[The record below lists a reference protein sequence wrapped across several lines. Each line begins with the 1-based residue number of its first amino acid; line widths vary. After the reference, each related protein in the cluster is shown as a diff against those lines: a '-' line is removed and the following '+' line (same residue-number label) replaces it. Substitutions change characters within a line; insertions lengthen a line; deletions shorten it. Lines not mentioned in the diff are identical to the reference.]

1 MKPVLSARGEPRS
14 STANSARLG
23 ARRVVVNGNLKLSLF
38 DLGHETAERV
48 VQQLTMADVEPF
60 LVGRSRDGF
69 DFGVPL
75 EDRERSLSAI
85 VEGLGEPG
93 WYLAWEDGAASGL
106 VALRD
111 AVQSRH
117 VRRSRSWRIF
127 AAYAW
132 GERALGESAA
142 TQITFW
148 EVGTSGQRELVG
160 TRGQH
165 RFHVDTPRADV
176 AVDGRSY
183 PGLSSFPVGQSLD
196 EFIGDIDIVYTW
208 VDGAD
213 PVWQEALRK
222 HLEADNDDLIGS
234 AHDPA
239 RFRSRDELRYSLR
252 SVWAYCG
259 WVRNIYI
266 VTAGQVPPWLM
277 DHPRVRI
284 VSHEEILPQGALPT
298 FNSHAIEAALHRI
311 DGLAEH
317 FVYFNDDMF
326 VARPLRPETFFTPNG
341 LARVFQG
348 SWRVPGA
355 ESPETLAVETAA
367 RRGRELLAERFGRV
381 ATYMPLHSPYPLRRS
396 VIEQIELDFPAHMAR
411 TMRSRFRSGS
421 DISVAASLAQH
432 YGVALGKGVA
442 GSIQTEYAH
451 VESRRLAASLE
462 RIRFADDV
470 DTFCLNETQD
480 RPGNWDQREER
491 LANFFEDT
499 YPVAAPWERADP
511 EGAGTLG

>member
-1 MKPVLSARGEPRS
+1 MQPVLSGRRGLRS
-14 STANSARLG
+14 SSASSAQLG
-23 ARRVVVNGNLKLSLF
+23 SRRVTVVGNLEQSLF
-38 DLGHETAERV
+38 DLGHDTAELLI
-48 VQQLTMADVEPF
+48 QQLADADVEVF
-60 LVGRSRDGF
+60 LSGRTGDGL

-75 EDRERSLSAI
+75 EHRKRALNAI
-85 VEGLGEPG
+85 VEGLGKPG
-93 WYLAWEDGAASGL
+93 WFLAWEDGAASGF
-106 VALRD
+106 VALSD
-111 AVQSRH
+111 ARENRR
-117 VRRSRSWRIF
+117 VRRSRSWRVF

-132 GERALGESAA
+132 GDRALGESAA

-148 EVGTSGQRELVG
+148 EVGTSEQRELVG

-165 RFHVDTPRADV
+165 RFHVDTPTV
-176 AVDGRSY
+176 ETVVDGRTY
-183 PGLSSFPVGQSLD
+183 PGLSTFPVGESLD
-196 EFIGDIDIVYTW
+196 EFIGDIDVVYTW

-213 PVWQEALRK
+213 PDWQKDFRR
-222 HLEADNDDLIGS
+222 HLDEVGEGLVES

-266 VTAGQVPPWLM
+266 VTAGQVPAWLKE
-277 DHPRVRI
+277 HPRVRI
-284 VSHEEILPQGALPT
+284 VSHEEILPEGALPT
-298 FNSHAIEAALHRI
+298 FNSHAIEAAIHRI
-311 DGLAEH
+311 DGLSEH

-326 VARPLRPETFFTPNG
+326 IARPLRPEVFFTPNG

-355 ESPETLAVETAA
+355 ESHETLAVETAA
-367 RRGRELLAERFGRV
+367 RRGRDLLDERFGRV

-396 VIEQIELDFPAHMAR
+396 VIEQIELDFPDDIAR
-411 TMRSRFRSGS
+411 TMRSKFRSSS

-432 YGVALGKGVA
+432 YGVALGEGVV
-442 GSIQTEYAH
+442 GSILTEYAH
-451 VESRRLAASLE
+451 VESRRLAVSLD

-480 RPGNWDQREER
+480 RPGAWEKREDR
-491 LANFFEDT
+491 LAKFFDEM
-499 YPVAAPWERADP
+499 YPVPAPWETV
-511 EGAGTLG
+511 ESEQAGTHA